1 MPKRE
6 PPIPEGCDATIRT
19 AVLQHLMH
27 ALHGD
32 AAASARLVIDA
43 GRVVG
48 LGLVAIGPDRF
59 VLPRQRTQGV
69 PIEDFR
75 LALDT
80 TWSFDQF
87 RSEAADAVP
96 AEVRET
102 FWVQAGMREALGM
115 YVAIDGRFVGYVSVY
130 RAATSPPFSDHDRD
144 IADALAPW
152 VVKAFQAAITVEDTR
167 GMAAGRYLFEPGGA
181 LRFQSGAIGD
191 VAKATVGRC
200 ADEFLSGARLSE
212 SIVGDWRLSMSRLL
226 GADTQAALVEV
237 RPVHSGL
244 VPAVMTLTPIK
255 RRIAAWAARGDTA
268 GEIAKRI
275 GRHPETVRAHLKE
288 IYEILKIGSR
298 VELADLCRGLWTA
311 DAEDPEPDQQPKDA

>member
-19 AVLQHLMH
+19 AILKHLMH
-27 ALHGD
+27 VLHGD
-32 AAASARLVIDA
+32 AAASARMVIDA

-69 PIEDFR
+69 PIEGYR
-75 LALDT
+75 LDLDT
-80 TWSFDQF
+80 IWSFDQF
-87 RSEAADAVP
+87 KLEAAAAVT
-96 AEVRET
+96 AEVRDT
-102 FWVQAGMREALGM
+102 FWVKSGVREALGM
-115 YVAIDGRFVGYVSVY
+115 YVGIDGRFVGYVSVY
-130 RAATSPPFSDHDRD
+130 RAVTSPPFNDHDRE

-152 VVKAFQAAITVEDTR
+152 VVKAFRRAITAEDTR

-181 LRFQSGAIGD
+181 LRFQSGTVGS
-191 VAKATVGRC
+191 VATTTLGRC
-200 ADEFLSGARLSE
+200 ADEFLAGARLPE
-212 SIVGDWRLSMSRLL
+212 SIVGDWRLSMTRLR
-226 GADTQAALVEV
+226 GGGSDAALVEV

-244 VPAVMTLTPIK
+244 VPAVMMLSPIK

-288 IYEILKIGSR
+288 IYEFLKIGSR
-298 VELADLCRGLWTA
+298 VELADLCRGLWTD
-311 DAEDPEPDQQPKDA
+311 DAEDPEPGQQPKDA